1 MRQLRARGPRRWPAL
16 IAVACT
22 SCTGQLLYTTPRTL
36 RADDVQVILAPEYM
50 ARTRAAKPLRPTG
63 FDDGAEAPPPPTV
76 TLMHAGLR
84 TGVGERGEVAMHGD
98 LPGSFG
104 VDVKWNVVRTAP
116 FDLALMT
123 RFTVA
128 GLTTQP
134 VNGPYR
140 DQPGAGGFLHLP
152 ILLGFNVDRLTFV
165 LSPGSATLMNAQG
178 RLTQGVRTGAAVQ
191 LRITSRFA
199 LQPEASWMHEVAG
212 PTDMAYA
219 AVGLGIIFVKLPSY
233 E

>member
-1 MRQLRARGPRRWPAL
+1 MGSACA
-16 IAVACT
+16 IAVACA
-22 SCTGQLLYTTPRTL
+22 SCTGQSLYTTPRTL
-36 RADDVQVILAPEYM
+36 RADDAQVILAPEYM
-50 ARTRAAKPLRPTG
+50 AHTRAAKPLRPTG

-104 VDVKWNVVRTAP
+104 VDGKWNAVRTGP
-116 FDLALMT
+116 FDLAFMA
-123 RFTVA
+123 RFTASGVY
-128 GLTTQP
+128 TQP

-140 DQPGAGGFLHLP
+140 DERQGGAFLHLP

-165 LSPGSATLMNAQG
+165 LSPGSVTLVNPQG
-178 RLTQGVRTGAAVQ
+178 RLTEGVRAGAGVQ
-191 LRITSRFA
+191 LRITPRLA
-199 LQPEASWMHEVAG
+199 LHPEVSWMHEVAG

-219 AVGLGIIFVKLPSY
+219 AVGLGIIFVKLPTY